1 MLELTVNIT
10 GKTNGDL
17 VLALGE
23 VLRLVS
29 DEFTSGQ
36 NGNEDGDFS
45 FHSIGDNLFAM
56 AE

>member
-45 FHSIGDNLFAM
+45 FHIGDFEPEVPLC
-56 AE
+56 